1 MIPLLGALAGGVL
14 SNLTSGGNQ
23 GCGMGGGLGNII
35 GKFLDPLGLL
45 GGQEQGQQNGIS
57 QEDAD
62 KIIELLE
69 ELVAQGSEE
78 NESACDC
85 EGCSSASDTSEDTC
99 SDTCSDNWQNIF
111 ISTGSG
117 DDTVTIG

>member
-1 MIPLLGALAGGVL
+1 MNMVGSVFGGGA
-14 SNLTSGGNQ
+14 Q
-23 GCGMGGGLGNII
+23 GCGMGGGLGNMI
-35 GKFLDPLGLL
+35 GKFLDPLGLF

-85 EGCSSASDTSEDTC
+85 EGCSSASDTSA
-99 SDTCSDNWQNIF
+99 DTCSDNWQNIF